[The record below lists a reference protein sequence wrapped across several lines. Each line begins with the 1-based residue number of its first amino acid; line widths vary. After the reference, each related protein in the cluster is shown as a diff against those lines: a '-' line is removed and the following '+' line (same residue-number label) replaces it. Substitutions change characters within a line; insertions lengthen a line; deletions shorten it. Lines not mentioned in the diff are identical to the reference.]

1 VLANR
6 LIMNLQATEDIRV
19 FIDKG
24 RYGSTPIEAT
34 DVGNIPNNRKENL
47 SWKGCYY
54 TIKKGENFTFD
65 RSNDW
70 DRCYFKLG
78 NGAEFLIGCGN
89 PKSFID
95 SNNIN
100 VC

>member
-1 VLANR
+1 
-6 LIMNLQATEDIRV
+6 MNLQATENIRV

-24 RYGSTPIEAT
+24 RYGNTPINAT
-34 DVGNIPNNRKENL
+34 DVGKIPESRRENL

-54 TIKKGENFTFD
+54 TIQKGEKFTFD
-65 RSNDW
+65 RGNDW
-70 DRCYFKLG
+70 DRCYFKLE
-78 NGAEFLIGCGN
+78 NGAEFLIHCGN

-95 SNNIN
+95 RHKVN

>member
-1 VLANR
+1 
-6 LIMNLQATEDIRV
+6 MNLQATESIRV
-19 FIDKG
+19 FIDK
-24 RYGSTPIEAT
+24 RSYGNTPIDAT
-34 DVGNIPNNRKENL
+34 DVGKIPESRREGL

-54 TIKKGENFTFD
+54 TIQKGEKFTFD

-70 DRCYFKLG
+70 DRCYFKLE

-95 SNNIN
+95 MYN
-100 VC
+100 VNRCV